1 MSKLKKKF
9 KRTNLKR
16 FASVFMA
23 FVMLAA
29 AVGVIEMVQ
38 VRADSYNKKED
49 IPTVVEF
56 NDKYYTKD
64 NPYVIVEV
72 VPYYSY
78 GSFGY
83 WVGGDSMAVK
93 ESDLAKLYAVCS
105 STEKE
110 DMRKALSES
119 CSQIFNGQSYDGSI
133 KVPGHSWTGDFICTA
148 NGGLQNFED
157 RNVLAHMI
165 FGDSDDT
172 NLQTSFSDMTDKLV
186 VKTVVDTELTYDDV
200 ANADFVYFNHID
212 SAGNAKNAY
221 NKMAELCAK
230 YNLTTASGLSRNYV
244 KETYT
249 RTAMN
254 INPSVAFYTYIRNN
268 FDSMAV
274 AFDWAGMDGGD
285 VTNGYTQLGFM
296 EMGIKSEVLI
306 DEYMTENL
314 LNDKVQNKAGKFSYK
329 GSFGSVDV
337 DPATGI
343 VFKDASGTPITWRS
357 IMFGAAHGQ
366 NDPQAPYYN
375 ATGTH
380 GSEYVHNNFFTY
392 NGTPALSQALKNQQS
407 GGNPN
412 GSDFPVV
419 ADIFGIDEGKT
430 NVTYRD
436 LLQYIMGLYS
446 YNTYMSE
453 VNVIEIQPWG
463 RYEFNNA
470 KGADK
475 VLRTFGI
482 LGDYNVVSQSY
493 DRGTNT
499 GVYVLNKKS
508 KDFTV
513 KIRSLSVNAF
523 NGLNEDLKSNV
534 DLIIIGTYN
543 QGNYI
548 VKDGEAVISS
558 DGHAVNFK
566 AAGGTKHYSGNDFT
580 DKAYER
586 LYEYVKAGLPLLEMP
601 EVYNAD
607 STIDRTKSDG
617 SDSNIYKMSRLK
629 LNARLNGEGKASS
642 NITTVADDS
651 TDDLFITKK
660 VLEYPARPEFTIV
673 SPAAYDYDTNRTPL
687 TPDGVSFTIR
697 ADNNIP
703 AGSHVKLYID
713 RNADALYNE
722 MPSSDMRELF
732 ADYDIP
738 VALAPG
744 DTYTIDLGGSLPSKW
759 FGYFKFKIEV
769 TRSGFSRIQESSFA
783 LKAQE
788 KRTVKVL
795 QIYNATTEQ
804 DYNGKYGDDNLSVVT
819 MSLKSD
825 TFKSSFQTAS
835 AVTGMNLDVTIMK
848 VVEFE
853 DKIKSEKDYLKDF
866 SIVVVGFRDSFGMEG
881 APFKEQAAIDA
892 LNEYIDEGHS
902 VLFTH
907 DTMAYR
913 SVGQSSSA
921 SKYIEPI
928 MTKELS
934 QPIGMKGAGIYTNS
948 LLSAR
953 TKYTIY
959 GDVSGNT
966 STKNTTKINKLNWG
980 QMTEYPY
987 KIDDTIDVITTHGQF
1002 YQLNLEEI
1010 PTKDYDGNVIDGVHD
1025 SEVTVWYTLG
1035 ADSGSNNKYFTNC
1048 GQDAI
1053 NNYYIYSK
1061 GNVTY
1066 TSAGHRAITSDGP
1079 EMQLFVNTLVRSI
1092 IVATMPPE
1100 VEITNGMKTDGNNY
1114 DIIARTLKTDVNGVV
1129 SNDNTIPLHFIATD
1143 EDLASGDNFAKAIIF
1158 VDENYNGSY
1167 DDGELIL
1174 KDYGSSLQNEV
1185 EYKEDLYELANSKG
1199 TAALNQVLSL
1209 YTTNTL
1215 KVGILV
1221 TDTSKASG
1229 QAFGMYI
1236 RRNYFELD

>member
-105 STEKE
+105 AAEKE
-110 DMRKALSES
+110 NMREALSQS
-119 CSQIFNGQSYDGSI
+119 CYQIFNYAYNN
-133 KVPGHSWTGDFICTA
+133 GDHICTPE
-148 NGGLQNFED
+148 GGLHDVAD

-172 NLQTSFSDMTDKLV
+172 DLKTSFSDMTDKLV
-186 VKTVVDTELTYDDV
+186 VKTVIDTELTYDDV
-200 ANADFVYFNHID
+200 AGADFIHFNHT
-212 SAGNAKNAY
+212 ATTGNVVTAY
-221 NKMAELCAK
+221 QKMAELCAK
-230 YNLTTASGLSRNYV
+230 YNLTKASGLSRNYV
-244 KETYT
+244 QETYT
-249 RTAMN
+249 RTAMK
-254 INPSVAFYTYIRNN
+254 IDPGVAFYTYIRNN
-268 FDSMAV
+268 FDNMAV
-274 AFDWAGMDGGD
+274 AFDWAGMDGSD
-285 VTNGYTQLGFM
+285 LTNGYTQLGFM
-296 EMGIKSEVLI
+296 EMGIRSENMI
-306 DEYMTENL
+306 EEYMTENL
-314 LNDKVQNKAGKFSYK
+314 LNDKAQNKAGKFSYK

-343 VFKDASGTPITWRS
+343 VFKDASGAVIGWNPS
-357 IMFGAAHGQ
+357 MFGFAHGQ
-366 NDPQAPYYN
+366 NNPVYPYYN
-375 ATGTH
+375 ATKYPADNG
-380 GSEYVHNNFFTY
+380 GEYVHNNFFTY
-392 NGTPALSQALKNQQS
+392 HGIPALSLALKDNQS
-407 GGNPN
+407 GGTTSS
-412 GSDFPVV
+412 SDFPIV

-446 YNTYMSE
+446 YNTYMNE

-463 RYEFNNA
+463 RYEFNNI

-482 LGDYNVVSQSY
+482 LGDYTEVRKSY
-493 DRGTNT
+493 DDGTNT
-499 GVYVLNKKS
+499 GVYVLKKKS

-534 DLIIIGTYN
+534 DLIIIGAYN
-543 QGNYI
+543 PDNYI
-548 VKDGEAVISS
+548 KADGNGALYTSS
-558 DGHAVNFK
+558 DTHSTNVKNNGRSY
-566 AAGGTKHYSGNDFT
+566 YSGNDFT

-607 STIDRTKSDG
+607 STIDRDKSDG
-617 SDSNIYKMSRLK
+617 SDSNIYKMSRFK

-660 VLEYPARPEFTIV
+660 VLEYPARPEFTIL

-687 TPDGVSFTIR
+687 TPDAVSFTVR

-722 MPSSDMRELF
+722 MPSGDMRELF

-738 VALAPG
+738 EALQPG
-744 DTYTIDLGGSLPSKW
+744 DTYTINLGGTLPSKW

-788 KRTVKVL
+788 RRTVKVL
-795 QIYNATTEQ
+795 QIYNAKSDETYDGTT
-804 DYNGKYGDDNLSVVT
+804 T
-819 MSLKSD
+819 MSLTD
-825 TFKSSFQTAS
+825 DVFKGSFQTAS
-835 AVTGMNLDVTIMK
+835 TVTGMNLDVTTMK
-848 VVEFE
+848 VTEFE
-853 DKIKSEKDYLKDF
+853 KKIKTDKDYLKNF
-866 SIVVVGFRDSFGMEG
+866 SIVVVGFRNSYGNENT
-881 APFKEQAAIDA
+881 PFKEQTAIDA

-913 SVGQSSSA
+913 TVGQGASS
-921 SKYIEPI
+921 KWTEPL
-928 MTKELS
+928 MTKDLS
-934 QPIGMKGAGIYTNS
+934 KPIGMKGSGIYANS

-953 TKYTIY
+953 TSYSLYNNVKDGAKTR
-959 GDVSGNT
+959 
-966 STKNTTKINKLNWG
+966 NTTRINKLNWG

-987 KIDDTIDVITTHGQF
+987 KISDTIDTIETHGQY

-1010 PTKDYDGNVIDGVHD
+1010 PTKDYDGNVINGVHD

-1035 ADSGSNNKYFTNC
+1035 ADGGSNKTYFTNC

-1066 TSAGHRAITSDGP
+1066 TSAGHMKIENDGL

-1114 DIIARTLKTDVNGVV
+1114 DIIARTLKTDANGVV

-1199 TAALNQVLSL
+1199 ALSQVLSL